1 MGGGGTESH
10 RCYFPAPAPAPNGC
24 TRQKVV
30 GVVGDGWQMREGVP
44 ENVRAPREQGGGL
57 IGRNIRCVLG
67 LRLPFCPKLA
77 PDRLPQPGGSPSRH
91 FAFIMM
97 QGIVILHSN
106 PARPRVRGREKVFP
120 GTLPSPAVLSRG
132 LVPLPPPPPLEP
144 PPSRQ
149 PHDSLPG
156 ELRVMPPN
164 SPGLKSR
171 PFPLC
176 KCNKRKFIKLGL
188 CT

>member
-1 MGGGGTESH
+1 MADERGGARKCEGSKGAGWGADRKEHQMHTWVATP
-10 RCYFPAPAPAPNGC
+10 FLPQTG
-24 TRQKVV
+24 TRQAPSASELTMKALCLYYDA
-30 GVVGDGWQMREGVP
+30 GYCDLALAPGPREG
-44 ENVRAPREQGGGL
+44 E
-57 IGRNIRCVLG
+57 VLSG
-67 LRLPFCPKLA
+67 DP
-77 PDRLPQPGGSPSRH
+77 PQPCG
-91 FAFIMM
+91 
-97 QGIVILHSN
+97 L
-106 PARPRVRGREKVFP
+106 VRGVWC
-120 GTLPSPAVLSRG
+120 
-132 LVPLPPPPPLEP
+132 PLPPPPPLEP